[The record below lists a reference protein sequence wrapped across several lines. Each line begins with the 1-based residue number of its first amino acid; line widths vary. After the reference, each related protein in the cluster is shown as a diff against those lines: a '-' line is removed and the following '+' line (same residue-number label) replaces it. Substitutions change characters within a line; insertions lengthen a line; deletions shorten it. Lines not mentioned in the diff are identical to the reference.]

1 MAAAA
6 PVAPPDLAGSNKG
19 VKPLRAGQGH
29 SFLWR
34 RLHSLSGIIP
44 IGAFLVEHIVSNF
57 ETWNGPL
64 AYAQQ
69 VKLLNSLPLV
79 RFLEWGLIFIPL
91 AFHALY
97 GVWISFRGRV
107 NVNVYPWASN
117 WMYITQRVTGI
128 IALAYIIQHVVRQ
141 RFMGVQLPEHP
152 GAAFAKVQHELSNP
166 WMLAIYVVAMIAT
179 TWHFAYGIWLFCAKW
194 GITPGDKARK
204 RDGLRLR
211 RHRLGPLSHGPH
223 QHLRRRLQIPQCPPG
238 CHARAAG
245 RSHTTSTKHCATKLN
260 QSIPAGRNSVKI
272 QSIHDIHPHFYV
284 ACLGI
289 LLGILAQ
296 EKIERDLVSQHAMP
310 QTVLWQ
316 RSSRKHLSA
325 VFQAHRQ
332 RFPKSVWRTLV
343 VFGYVLFFSSIV
355 IFFFER

>member
-1 MAAAA
+1 MAAAT
-6 PVAPPDLAGSNKG
+6 PVAPPDLGKKAPG
-19 VKPLRAGQGH
+19 VQPLRAGQGH

-97 GVWISFRGRV
+97 GVWIAFRGRV

-117 WMYITQRVTGI
+117 WGYIMQRVTGI

-141 RFMGVQLPEHP
+141 RFMGASLPEHP
-152 GAAFAKVQHELSNP
+152 GMAFAKVQHELSNP
-166 WMLAIYVVAMIAT
+166 WMLAIYVIAMVAT
-179 TWHFAYGIWLFCAKW
+179 TWHFAYGIWLFAAKW

-204 RDGLRLR
+204 
-211 RHRLGPLSHGPH
+211 
-223 QHLRRRLQIPQCPPG
+223 
-238 CHARAAG
+238 
-245 RSHTTSTKHCATKLN
+245 N
-260 QSIPAGRNSVKI
+260 
-272 QSIHDIHPHFYV
+272 
-284 ACLGI
+284 
-289 LLGILAQ
+289 
-296 EKIERDLVSQHAMP
+296 
-310 QTVLWQ
+310 
-316 RSSRKHLSA
+316 
-325 VFQAHRQ
+325 
-332 RFPKSVWRTLV
+332 
-343 VFGYVLFFSSIV
+343 FGYVCAGIGSVLCLMGLISIYAV
-355 IFFFER
+355 VYKYPNAPADVMPEQPAGIVLPAPNVAPPGSTNPAQPGVVR

>member
-6 PVAPPDLAGSNKG
+6 PVAPAPAPPDLGKKG
-19 VKPLRAGQGH
+19 VQPLRAGEGH

-97 GVWISFRGRV
+97 GVWIAFRGRV

-117 WMYITQRVTGI
+117 WMYITQRVTGL
-128 IALAYIIQHVVRQ
+128 IAFAYIIQHVLRQ

-179 TWHFAYGIWLFCAKW
+179 TWHFAYGIWLFAAKW

-204 RDGLRLR
+204 R
-211 RHRLGPLSHGPH
+211 
-223 QHLRRRLQIPQCPPG
+223 
-238 CHARAAG
+238 
-245 RSHTTSTKHCATKLN
+245 
-260 QSIPAGRNSVKI
+260 
-272 QSIHDIHPHFYV
+272 
-284 ACLGI
+284 
-289 LLGILAQ
+289 
-296 EKIERDLVSQHAMP
+296 
-310 QTVLWQ
+310 
-316 RSSRKHLSA
+316 
-325 VFQAHRQ
+325 
-332 RFPKSVWRTLV
+332 
-343 VFGYVLFFSSIV
+343 FGYVCAGFGAVLCLMGLVSISAV
-355 IFFFER
+355 VYKYPNAPADVMPEQPGISLMAPVSALPGSTNPTQPGEIR